1 MSCLQPVISACFVF
15 RPAAGRDVR
24 TTIVVAPTAIKETT
38 GRKTVVSWACSHGE
52 SCHNP
57 KCVYARGGRDMEEV

>member
-1 MSCLQPVISACFVF
+1 MATLQPVTSACFVF
-15 RPAAGRDVR
+15 RPAAGRDIR
-24 TTIVVAPTAIKETT
+24 TTIVVAPIVIRETT